1 MPDNTDPEADPIIV
15 LDGVANW
22 SKWMPLAAAAES
34 APRLPGVYRVREGA
48 TGPLVYI
55 GMAGERAGGTT
66 PKGLQG
72 RLRVYLSGKALTSGL
87 GEALADRAFADAAWL
102 RSRLEE
108 LEAGTPQRARE
119 WGRATFE
126 RVDPY
131 VSWTTTADRATAMA
145 LEDRCIR
152 SLENHRLWNRRR

>member
-1 MPDNTDPEADPIIV
+1 MPDTADPEPDPIAV
-15 LDGVANW
+15 LDRVADW
-22 SKWMPLAAAAES
+22 SEWMSLTAAVAS

-48 TGPLVYI
+48 SGRLVYI
-55 GMAGERAGGTT
+55 GMAGERAGGRQ

-102 RSRLEE
+102 PGRLTE
-108 LEAGTPQRARE
+108 LEGGRPQRARD
-119 WGRATFE
+119 WGRATFD

-131 VSWTTTADRATAMA
+131 VSWTTTPDRATARA
-145 LEDRCIR
+145 LEKQCIQC
-152 SLENHRLWNRRR
+152 LEDHQLWNRRR